1 VLTLYVDTPLFRAQA
16 ERLERSFLTQP
27 LRCVNMLVAAV
38 VSCAGI
44 SFRVFVCAEL
54 SV

>member
-1 VLTLYVDTPLFRAQA
+1 LYVDTPLFRTQA

-27 LRCVNMLVAAV
+27 LRCVDVLVAAV

-44 SFRVFVCAEL
+44 PFRILVWAEL
-54 SV
+54 SVWVV